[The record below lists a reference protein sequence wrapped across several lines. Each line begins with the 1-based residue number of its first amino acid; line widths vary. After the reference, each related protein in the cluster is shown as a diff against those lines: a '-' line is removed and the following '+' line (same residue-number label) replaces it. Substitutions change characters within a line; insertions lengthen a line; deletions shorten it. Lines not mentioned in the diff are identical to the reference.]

1 MNIIVGGAAIRADMD
16 LQHDDQVEFW
26 SMDTHWLPP
35 ITAVVLHAAGPGN
48 KRIFN
53 LQFAAAPAG
62 ELRAAILELQKSASK
77 IVGPMRE
84 QPA

>member
-1 MNIIVGGAAIRADMD
+1 MNISVGGAAIRADMD
-16 LQHDDQVEFW
+16 LQHADQVEFW

-35 ITAVVLHAAGPGN
+35 ITAVVLHAAGSGN

-53 LQFAAAPAG
+53 LQFAEAPAG